1 MTKFFDISYGDDDQ
15 QKMDLYLQDFSAP
28 MIFYIHGG
36 GWWQGDK
43 NKDTQVYDALF
54 AAGFSVASI
63 NYRLADAEHVYP
75 TQLDDARLAL
85 GWLKKSDYVFDRSKI
100 ALFGSSSGAHIA
112 LSLSIE
118 NGYPIVSW
126 SGQFDFQGFL
136 STHTAIKGRKAAD
149 NPDPDKGS
157 KMASYYK
164 WILEQLFNGDL
175 SRAKGASLQHLVTPS
190 TGPMLLINS
199 AAELA
204 PVSEVY
210 TMQQAFVENGL
221 PITTVI
227 FPGDRHAQAYAA
239 DALKPTIDFLKTYLI
254 ASDNKKG
261 SN

>member
-1 MTKFFDISYGDDDQ
+1 MAKFFDISYGNNEK
-15 QKMDLYLQDFSAP
+15 QKMDLYLQKDAAP
-28 MIFYIHGG
+28 LIFYIHGG

-43 NKDTQVYDALF
+43 NKDTQVYEALF
-54 AAGFSVASI
+54 ATGFSIASI
-63 NYRLADAEHVYP
+63 NYRLADAQHVYP
-75 TQLDDARLAL
+75 AQLDDARLAL
-85 GWLKKSDYVFDRSKI
+85 KWLKQSNYVFNHKRI

-164 WILEQLFNGDL
+164 WILERLFDGDL
-175 SRAKGASLQHLVTPS
+175 SRAKSASLQHLVSPT
-190 TGPMLLINS
+190 TGPMLMFNS

-221 PITTVI
+221 PITSI
-227 FPGDRHAQAYAA
+227 ILPGDRHAQAYAK
-239 DALKPTIDFLKTYLI
+239 DALPVTISFLKNSLKI
-254 ASDNKKG
+254 AKR
-261 SN
+261 